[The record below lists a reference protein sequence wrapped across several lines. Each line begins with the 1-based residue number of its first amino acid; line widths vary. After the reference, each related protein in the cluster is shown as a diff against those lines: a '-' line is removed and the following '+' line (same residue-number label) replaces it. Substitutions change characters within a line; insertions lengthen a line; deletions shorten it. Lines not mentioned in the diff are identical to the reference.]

1 MMILS
6 HVSHARNAGLEPDR
20 MEELKRELAQ
30 RIAASVGAEQ
40 KRVTE
45 IPGLTVYRRTA
56 PSPPCS
62 MTYEPSLIL
71 TVQGLKRVELAG
83 KAFLYGPSHY
93 LLTSVALPV
102 VARVVEASEQSP
114 CLALSL
120 KLQMPVI
127 REVLSREE
135 VELDA
140 AGGQDPAMAVGKV
153 TVELLDAFCRLMRV
167 LDRPREIA
175 FLHGLIEREI
185 IFRVLREPEG
195 ARLRAIAT
203 AGDQSYRTAKAIVW
217 IKENFAKPLRVEE
230 LAEIAGMGV
239 STFHHHFRAL
249 TAMSPLQ
256 YQKQIRLQEA
266 RSFMC
271 LQGLDVGSAAVAVGY
286 ESASQFIREYKR
298 LFGQTPMRDI
308 RTMRAA
314 DAARVE
320 PVAARSRGERG
331 WTVGA
336 GDPEGVARMSA
347 GSRRQ

>member
-1 MMILS
+1 MMIPS
-6 HVSHARNAGLEPDR
+6 RARNAGLEPNR
-20 MEELKRELAQ
+20 MEDLKEELAQ
-30 RIAASVGAEQ
+30 RIAATIGAGQ
-40 KRVTE
+40 RRVTE

-71 TVQGLKRVELAG
+71 TAQGLKQVELGG
-83 KAFLYGPSHY
+83 KTFLYGSSHY
-93 LLTSVALPV
+93 LLTSVVLPV

-120 KLQMPVI
+120 KLQMPVV
-127 REVLSREE
+127 RDLLSREE
-135 VELDA
+135 IDA
-140 AGGQDPAMAVGKV
+140 APSGGQDPAMAVGKV
-153 TVELLDAFCRLMRV
+153 TVELLEAFCRLMRL
-167 LDRPREIA
+167 LDRPQEIT

-203 AGDQSYRTAKAIVW
+203 AGDQSYRTAKAIAW
-217 IKENFAKPLRVEE
+217 IKQNFAKPLRVEE

-266 RSFMC
+266 RAFMSI
-271 LQGLDVGSAAVAVGY
+271 QGLDVGSAALAVGY
-286 ESASQFIREYKR
+286 ESASQFTREYKR
-298 LFGQTPMRDI
+298 FFGQTPRRDI
-308 RTMRAA
+308 RTLRAA
-314 DAARVE
+314 DAARLE
-320 PVAARSRGERG
+320 SVAAGSRGG
-331 WTVGA
+331 GAWTASA
-336 GDPEGVARMSA
+336 GHADGVSRMSA